1 MIQIDMPLPKCCGT
15 CFALDD
21 TGDYPLCLIS
31 KEEMGYTFNMN
42 VCRMPHCPLKEE
54 DIVRCKDCK
63 YWNDPLNCRLDS
75 EGLETTEDWFC
86 ADGERR

>member
-1 MIQIDMPLPKCCGT
+1 MVQIDMPLPKCCGT

-31 KEEMGYTFNMN
+31 KEQRGYTFNVN
-42 VCRMPHCPLKEE
+42 ACRMPHCPLKEE

-63 YWNDPLNCRLDS
+63 HWHDPLTCLLDS
-75 EGLETTEDWFC
+75 EGLKTTEDWFC